1 MTRRDVIGRY
11 RGSIL
16 GLVWAFLNPLI
27 MLAVY
32 TFLFGVVFKARWG
45 ASSGGGHLEY
55 ALPLFI
61 GLVVHG
67 MFAESVTRAP
77 VLMLQH
83 ANLVKRVVFPL
94 EILPWTL
101 VAGALFHAAISLA
114 VWFVVALASG
124 FRPSPTALWLPV
136 VLVPLV
142 LFTMGC
148 TWFLAA
154 LGVYVR
160 DVSQV
165 VALVVTLLLFLS
177 PILYPASA
185 VPAAYQALLILNP
198 LTVIVEQT
206 RGVLTGHA
214 LPDLGRLGVATAVD
228 LAVAAGGLWSFQRTR
243 RGFADVL

>member
-16 GLVWAFLNPLI
+16 GLVWAFVNPLI

-32 TFLFGVVFKARWG
+32 TFLFGIVFKARW
-45 ASSGGGHLEY
+45 SPTLEGGHLSY
-55 ALPLFI
+55 ALPLFL

-67 MFAESVTRAP
+67 VFAESVTRAP
-77 VLMLQH
+77 ALLLQNV
-83 ANLVKRVVFPL
+83 NLVKRVVFPL
-94 EILPWTL
+94 EVLPWTL

-114 VWFVVALASG
+114 VWFLVALSSG
-124 FRPSPTALWLPV
+124 FRPSPSILWLPV

-142 LFTMGC
+142 LFTAGC

-154 LGVYVR
+154 FGVYVR

-185 VPAAYQALLILNP
+185 VPAQFQFLLELNP

-206 RGVLTGHA
+206 RAVVTGHSR
-214 LPDLGRLGVATAVD
+214 PDLGRLGLAMALD
-228 LAVAAGGLWSFQRTR
+228 LIVAAGGAWWFQRAR